1 MKTGVIDVGGGLRG
15 SFGCG
20 VLDRCLDDGAAIDY
34 GIGVSAGSA
43 NILSFFAGQKGRNFT
58 YYTEYAFRREY
69 LSFRNMVR
77 KHNYLDLDYVYSTL
91 SDSDGEYPL
100 DYRSAKA
107 SGKEYYAVACDA
119 VTGKPRYFT
128 FGDGLEQDR
137 YDALKASCC
146 VPIACQP
153 YRIDGVPYVDG
164 GLADLSLQQFAN
176 RTIHT
181 LSGGEFQKV
190 RRARALAQTPKFLL
204 LDEPA
209 ANLDYVFEPHLM
221 QLLSDTAHSKNIGI
235 LAAVH
240 DINLAARYAD
250 KIILLPPARTSAN
263 SETSASTETSAS
275 SKKSVLYGSPSDIMN
290 IDNLKY
296 TFGVDFECK
305 EIKSFQSLQ

>member
-164 GLADLSLQQFAN
+164 GLADPVPVKKALDDGCSRIILILTKPKEHIGLSRGYRMSARWLDRKGVPNAAD
-176 RTIHT
+176 
-181 LSGGEFQKV
+181 GM
-190 RRARALAQTPKFLL
+190 RRRP
-204 LDEPA
+204 DRYNEG
-209 ANLDYVFEPHLM
+209 LDYVLEMEKKGAGLVVAPDSVDGMKTLKRDREAIRDLYQQGYEAGGKIKAFLE
-221 QLLSDTAHSKNIGI
+221 QST
-235 LAAVH
+235 AAV
-240 DINLAARYAD
+240 
-250 KIILLPPARTSAN
+250 
-263 SETSASTETSAS
+263 E
-275 SKKSVLYGSPSDIMN
+275 
-290 IDNLKY
+290 
-296 TFGVDFECK
+296 
-305 EIKSFQSLQ
+305 